1 MVFALAAG
9 FESIPESVIP
19 SQSWVCWL
27 KLFLREE
34 RLASSQFT
42 KKPIILGLYCWL
54 ELVGVELGSST
65 FCALA
70 LLTTKGFTFN
80 WVFGT
85 LGAPLKGGLGLASF
99 KIGIPGKFMIL
110 KTVK

>member
-1 MVFALAAG
+1 MTVDPSAPFRCSHSGISL
-9 FESIPESVIP
+9 SILP
-19 SQSWVCWL
+19 